1 MKLKNILL
9 IIGATFLLSSCGGK
23 IIDYVPL
30 DVDKTI
36 GEQADNQFS
45 NGQIGIVLSQDEYPE
60 AYEHLN
66 KIKDKILASGK
77 VKHKDDFPWEVRII
91 EDDSVLNAFCIPG
104 GYIYVYTG
112 IIKYLDSEDAL
123 AGVLAHEIA
132 HADLRHGTSQMLKN
146 MGIGFLLQSILG
158 IDNSS
163 LLNLGVNLIGLSFS
177 RADESDA
184 DMNSVIYL
192 YPTDYDAKGAKIF
205 FEKIQKD
212 DKNPGIP
219 EFISTHPNPENR
231 VEKIIAKW
239 KELGSKK
246 GKKFTEEYK
255 DFKNSLP

>member
-1 MKLKNILL
+1 MKLIRLSFILWAVVL
-9 IIGATFLLSSCGGK
+9 FSSCGKK
-23 IIDYVPL
+23 IIEYVPL
-30 DVDKTI
+30 SIDNTL
-36 GEQADNQFS
+36 GEQADYQFS
-45 NGQIGIVLSQDEYPE
+45 NGQIGLVLSPEDYPE
-60 AYEHLN
+60 SYEHLN
-66 KIKDKILASGK
+66 RIKDKILESGN
-77 VKHKDDFPWEVRII
+77 VKHKEDFPWEVRII
-91 EDDSVLNAFCIPG
+91 HDDSVLNAFCIPG

-132 HADLRHGTSQMLKN
+132 HADLRHGTSQMLQN
-146 MGIGFLLQSILG
+146 LGIGFVLQSILG

-192 YPTDYDAKGAKIF
+192 YPTEYDARGAKIF

-219 EFISTHPNPENR
+219 EFISTHPDPENR
-231 VEKIIAKW
+231 VEKIVKKW
-239 KELGSKK
+239 KELGGKK
-246 GKKFTEEYK
+246 GKKFVGEYS